1 MYITIIINAFF
12 QYLCYTKKQYTMA
25 NNETE
30 DHSPQE
36 SLENFIIEEKFKA
49 FNRRYKPF
57 ADDGTLGCA
66 PDRIFNE
73 QALRRFFGAYPKT
86 VGDPL
91 SIYVD
96 GYLASAGFHMEVD
109 EFVNEPVIKVSLR

>member
-1 MYITIIINAFF
+1 
-12 QYLCYTKKQYTMA
+12 MA
-25 NNETE
+25 NKEAE
-30 DHSPQE
+30 EHSPQE
-36 SLENFIIEEKFKA
+36 SLENFVIVEKFNA

-57 ADDGTLGCA
+57 VDNGDIGCA

-73 QALRRFFGAYPKT
+73 QALRKFFGAYPKT
-86 VGDPL
+86 LGDPL

-109 EFVNEPVIKVSLR
+109 EFGDEPVIKVMVRHD